1 MTIRHET
8 QPPPDAVAEFCRRNA
23 ISEMPRDAIA
33 DFCRRHRIRTLATF
47 ADVTRDIFELGDND
61 IYVDFKNR
69 DERRPESKLNAMQD
83 ELRDILGVEICLKI
97 RDQMSAW
104 LLVALYHTELLY
116 DERN

>member
-33 DFCRRHRIRTLATF
+33 DFCRRHHIRALATF
-47 ADVTRDIFELGDND
+47 AEITRDIFELGDND

-69 DERRPESKLNAMQD
+69 DKRRSASELNAMRD
-83 ELRDILGVEICLKI
+83 ELRDILGVEICLKTG
-97 RDQMSAW
+97 DQMSNW
-104 LLVALYHTELLY
+104 LLVALYRTELLY
-116 DERN
+116 DGRN